1 MNQGKVKEF
10 VVKSLL
16 TSLSQREELP
26 LFGKEGLGEILGK
39 WCLVNYGL
47 Q

>member
-16 TSLSQREELP
+16 TSPLQREELP
-26 LFGKEGLGEILGK
+26 LFGIFFLS
-39 WCLVNYGL
+39 
-47 Q
+47 

>member
-10 VVKSLL
+10 GVKSLL

-26 LFGKEGLGEILGK
+26 LFGIFFLS
-39 WCLVNYGL
+39 
-47 Q
+47 